1 MIWEYSRWLTL
12 QAPGMDPARVETDFA
27 LMETLL
33 MTERNRAWIPVIEA
47 AAEDGPVLAAFG
59 ALHLSGETGVLA
71 LLEREGFTLQRL
83 DL

>member
-12 QAPGMDPARVETDFA
+12 QTPGMDPARVEGDFA
-27 LMETLL
+27 RMEASL

-47 AAEDGPVLAAFG
+47 AAANGPVLAAFG
-59 ALHLSGETGVLA
+59 ALHLSGEDGVLA
-71 LLEREGFTLQRL
+71 LLEREGFTLERL